1 MFRSI
6 GHFGFFLYI
15 AFAMHLNT
23 MRLDAHSKRYVF
35 RKFKITYNLNEGSS
49 LRGKYIVRNMTPDF
63 GN

>member
-1 MFRSI
+1 
-6 GHFGFFLYI
+6 
-15 AFAMHLNT
+15 MHLNM
-23 MRLDAHSKRYVF
+23 MRLDAHSKKYVF